1 MYLAR
6 YSYQHKAKDKHPTVP
21 SQAPFNLK
29 RLIHASVFHTKYR
42 QRMACIPPI
51 SSKHLPYEKHRIYK
65 KAWNA
70 NGVPGLL

>member
-1 MYLAR
+1 MYLTR

-42 QRMACIPPI
+42 QRMACIPRFPQNI
-51 SSKHLPYEKHRIYK
+51 SHMKNTDIQKSLER
-65 KAWNA
+65 
-70 NGVPGLL
+70 